1 MNTKKYKKI
10 AEKLG
15 IYNANEFMIA
25 VNAIQSAENGEINKL
40 VASRTHYSFIFRT
53 TEENDITAGEYLTTR
68 GLWELV
74 D

>member
-1 MNTKKYKKI
+1 MNTKKYKRI

-15 IYNANEFMIA
+15 IYNGHEFTIA

-40 VASRTHYSFIFRT
+40 VASRTHYSFILCT
-53 TEENDITAGEYLTTR
+53 MSENNITAGEYLTIR
-68 GLWELV
+68 GLWDLV